1 MQGRKHDEFSSKH
14 GTKQLNDCSPTMIQN
29 EGDSNVMGQKM
40 YMISQ
45 RIVIANDWLPKKRG
59 RGRRMQTNIPEK
71 Q

>member
-45 RIVIANDWLPKKRG
+45 RIVIAND
-59 RGRRMQTNIPEK
+59 
-71 Q
+71 